1 MANFSN
7 CVLKITSNI
16 INLDE
21 KGLPEGDL
29 EKDEFTVS
37 GLIKTENGAVILSY
51 KEKREGALISCNV
64 TAKGRA
70 VEVSR
75 RGDVVCDMLFS
86 VGKTHKTIYKA
97 PPFSFDMEINTLRVE
112 NNIQNE
118 RGSLSLFY
126 TMTIGGAQKRCRM
139 KISLI

>member
-1 MANFSN
+1 MTNFAN

-21 KGLPEGDL
+21 NGSPDGAL
-29 EKDEFTVS
+29 EKDEFTAS

-51 KEKREGALISCNV
+51 KEKREGALISCSV
-64 TAKGRA
+64 TAKGEA

-75 RGDVVCDMLFS
+75 RGDVVCDMIFS
-86 VGKTHKTIYKA
+86 VGKTHKTIYKS
-97 PPFSFDMEINTLRVE
+97 PPFSFDMEINTLKLE
-112 NNIQNE
+112 NNIKNGS
-118 RGSLSLFY
+118 GSLSLFY